1 MKTDQHKETLIPFE
15 WLKSWKVSLKHLE
28 REDEPNLGDF
38 SETILESTEM
48 IIETIKGEDPSNLP
62 KKVNQ
67 NNNPPLLMDDL
78 QLKFTFSTFLVN
90 NNLPFSTGPKL
101 VGFIQEILGKYDTSL
116 IFNSKITEQEISQ
129 ITRYGMASIISDS
142 IFLSLEKSPFSISID
157 EGNDGLGRQYLGLS
171 VCYFPEESNKYPQNK
186 FIGLIELAD
195 SSSGETLCNKVSDFL
210 FNRPNGSQLRKN
222 FMGMASDHARNMISG
237 KEKGL
242 AERLTVTFPHMFVIH
257 DYSHAFNLVTKCGLE
272 AFPSE
277 IISTVNKICS
287 MFSRSQNKAIPRW
300 SSSRNCS
307 DRILEL
313 IGPLRIFYTERF
325 QTNHILDQQKNG
337 ILSYYHV

>member
-1 MKTDQHKETLIPFE
+1 
-15 WLKSWKVSLKHLE
+15 
-28 REDEPNLGDF
+28 
-38 SETILESTEM
+38 M

-186 FIGLIELAD
+186 FIGLK
-195 SSSGETLCNKVSDFL
+195 TLYNKVSDFL